1 MLVVILFPGNSDGK
15 ESACS
20 AGDLGSIPGS
30 GRSPGEGNGNPLQYP
45 CLENPMDR
53 SLVGYNPYSP
63 KESDTTEA
71 MKHAH
76 DSIWVEHVSLKFYL
90 FFRLLSVLQQ

>member
-1 MLVVILFPGNSDGK
+1 MAKNPTAN
-15 ESACS
+15 
-20 AGDLGSIPGS
+20 AGDIRGVGLIPAS
-30 GRSPGEGNGNPLQYP
+30 GISPEGEHDNPLQ
-45 CLENPMDR
+45 CSWLENPMDR